1 MEKSRE
7 EVIRELASEHTVTL
21 STVATLLHGLQAT
34 GGNQVQFN
42 ISELGGMGQWQPSM
56 VMVGDMFNHE
66 LKAKVDRLCTALA
79 ALSRQLPRE
88 VADTTGTLLGRT
100 QATFKGSQN
109 DSEYTY
115 YADENRLVIYHEG
128 KNTSYDT
135 TGYPLTGVQQT
146 QNSGGKRLGFTY
158 PGGTVSV
165 TDLKEIKS

>member
-66 LKAKVDRLCTALA
+66 LKAKVDRLCTALS

-109 DSEYTY
+109 DSHYTY
-115 YADENRLVIYHEG
+115 FAEENRLVIYHEG

-135 TGYPLTGVQQT
+135 TGYPLTGVQQA
-146 QNSGGKRLGFTY
+146 QNSGGKRLSFTY
-158 PGGTVSV
+158 PGGTVAI

>member
-1 MEKSRE
+1 
-7 EVIRELASEHTVTL
+7 
-21 STVATLLHGLQAT
+21 
-34 GGNQVQFN
+34 
-42 ISELGGMGQWQPSM
+42 MGQWQPSM

-135 TGYPLTGVQQT
+135 TGYPLTGVQQA